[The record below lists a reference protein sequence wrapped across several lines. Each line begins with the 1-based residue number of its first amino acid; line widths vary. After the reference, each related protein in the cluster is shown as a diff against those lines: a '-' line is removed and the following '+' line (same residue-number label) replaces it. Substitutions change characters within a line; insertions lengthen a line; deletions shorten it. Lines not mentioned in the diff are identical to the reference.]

1 MAKQIEGP
9 VELMKK
15 VMGLV
20 GRVLMVGVAFN
31 WTVFKFKS
39 HSIVEYKPLLVDK
52 LLIVWNQ
59 DTYRVQILI

>member
-52 LLIVWNQ
+52 LLIV
-59 DTYRVQILI
+59 

>member
-9 VELMKK
+9 VKLMRK

-20 GRVLMVGVAFN
+20 GRVLMVGIAFN

-39 HSIVEYKPLLVDK
+39 HSS
-52 LLIVWNQ
+52 
-59 DTYRVQILI
+59 RVQTSTSG